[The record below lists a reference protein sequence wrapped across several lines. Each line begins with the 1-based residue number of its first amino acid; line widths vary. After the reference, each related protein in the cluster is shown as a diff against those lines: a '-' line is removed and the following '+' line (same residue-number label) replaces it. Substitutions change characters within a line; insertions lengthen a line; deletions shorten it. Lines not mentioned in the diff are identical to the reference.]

1 MIHAVGILIEKKNKK
16 KKIIFWWAARL
27 EDYKKGVMGVY

>member
-1 MIHAVGILIEKKNKK
+1 MIHAVGILIGKKTKK